1 MAWLEAT
8 ACAAT
13 LLSMGAQ
20 KRRPFALFTGAYM
33 SLRLPRP
40 GGLPTSTAVNMFGY
54 ATTSGRITV
63 LSLLIPV
70 VGTVGQTV
78 KLLVAE
84 RA

>member
-1 MAWLEAT
+1 
-8 ACAAT
+8 
-13 LLSMGAQ
+13 
-20 KRRPFALFTGAYM
+20 
-33 SLRLPRP
+33 
-40 GGLPTSTAVNMFGY
+40 MFGY